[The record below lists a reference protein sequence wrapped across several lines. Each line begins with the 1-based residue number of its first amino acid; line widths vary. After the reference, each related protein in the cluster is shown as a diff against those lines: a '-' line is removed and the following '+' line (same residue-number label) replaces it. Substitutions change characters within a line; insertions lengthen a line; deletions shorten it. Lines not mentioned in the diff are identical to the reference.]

1 MTKEEIISLIHKE
14 NLEQDIL
21 QYLADW
27 NAKYIKILQHE
38 LADLKSTKRIIKK
51 LVNTESG
58 IIYKTNGDAIRAL
71 LEEGD

>member
-58 IIYKTNGDAIRAL
+58 IIYRTNSDAIRAL